1 MSKKVK
7 SKTKVRKYQIKNW
20 QEYNQS
26 LVNRGNV
33 TVWLEEDIRDHW
45 YNREHTGKQGKP
57 FIYTDTAIETA
68 LTIREVFHL
77 PLRQTEGFLNSLLTM
92 MQVNLK
98 VPDYSTLSIRGEV
111 LPIKIGFPNSS
122 SEPLHI
128 VIDSTGVKIYG
139 EGEWKVRQHGWSKHR
154 SWRKLHLGID
164 SSSQGIKAAR
174 MTDNSV
180 ADGEVLPILVNEI
193 TDPIKQASGDGAYD
207 KRNCYK
213 TLAEKMIKA
222 IISPQKNARIWQH
235 GNSLSPP
242 LNRDENLR
250 RIRKI
255 GRSRWK
261 KETGYHQR
269 SLAETCVFRLKT
281 IFTDKVRARKITG
294 QTTELLLR
302 CKALNKMKL
311 LGMPQT
317 VVVD

>member
-1 MSKKVK
+1 MSKKTK
-7 SKTKVRKYQIKNW
+7 SKTKTTKYRIKNW
-20 QEYNQS
+20 QQYNQS
-26 LVNRGNV
+26 LINRGNI
-33 TVWLEEDIRDHW
+33 TVWLGEDIRDHW

-57 FIYTDTAIETA
+57 IVYTDTAIETA

-98 VPDYSTLSIRGEV
+98 APDYSTLSLRGEV
-111 LPIKIGFPNSS
+111 LPVKLSSINLS

-154 SWRKLHLGID
+154 SWRKLHIGVD
-164 SSSQGIKAAR
+164 VSSQGIKAAQV
-174 MTDNSV
+174 TDNNV
-180 ADGEVLPILVNEI
+180 ADSEVLPTLVNEI
-193 TDPIKQASGDGAYD
+193 TDRVKQASGDGAYD
-207 KRNCYK
+207 KRSCYK
-213 TLAEKMIKA
+213 TLAAKAIKA
-222 IISPQKNARIWQH
+222 IIPPQKNARIWQH

-242 LNRDENLR
+242 LARDENLR
-250 RIRKI
+250 RIRQV

-281 IFTDKVRARKITG
+281 IFTDKVKARKIAN
-294 QTTELLLR
+294 QTTEMLIR
-302 CKALNKMKL
+302 CKALNKMTL

-317 VVVD
+317 VVVA